1 MTLQSTA
8 RLTQCQDVRSPYA
21 RRLASLGRQS
31 DKRAAIEA
39 AVLEATEALL
49 GEGASF
55 AELNIERIAT
65 RAGISRTA
73 FYFYFRDKRELLMRA
88 TEDVAA
94 RLYSEADRWWSGQ
107 RDNAELAEA
116 LRRILA
122 LYRAN
127 APLLRAV
134 VEAASYD
141 EVVGRFWDEVIG
153 PFIVATERRLQA
165 DAGLDRD
172 TAHGK
177 AFVLV
182 WATERVCHQQVTRAG
197 RMDDDQAVRALV
209 DAWQR
214 TVAPGA

>member
-1 MTLQSTA
+1 MAVLSRRTDTTA
-8 RLTQCQDVRSPYA
+8 QR
-21 RRLASLGRQS
+21 
-31 DKRAAIEA
+31 RAAEA
-39 AVLEATEALL
+39 RFVEATVALL
-49 GEGASF
+49 EGGESYADLSV
-55 AELNIERIAT
+55 ERIAAA
-65 RAGISRTA
+65 AGRTRTA

-94 RLYSEADRWWSGQ
+94 GLYSEADRWWSGQ

-116 LRRILA
+116 LRRVLA

-127 APLLRAV
+127 GPLLRAV

-141 EVVGRFWDEVIG
+141 EVVGRFWDELVG

-165 DAGLDRD
+165 DGGLDRD

-182 WATERVCHQQVTRAG
+182 WGTERVCHQQVTRAG

-209 DAWQR
+209 DVWQR
-214 TVAPGA
+214 TVAG